1 MGGGIWQIAPVRK
14 FGFRIILAALV
25 SSLHFTRAADWPQW
39 RYNSGRGAV
48 TPHALPKQ
56 LHLQWSRQ
64 LKEAWPAWPATQSK
78 LGFDLAPEPVVA
90 AGRLFVPNSTT
101 ASVSAY
107 DAATGKELWR
117 FYTEGAVRFAP
128 VASKDKIWFVSDDG
142 HLYCLKATDGK
153 LLWKFNGGPSERWGL
168 GHGRMV
174 STWPARGGP
183 VYRDGKIWF
192 TASIWPF
199 MGIFVHCLEAETG
212 RVLWT
217 NSGEGMN
224 YTVQPH
230 GAPSFATV
238 APQGHLTLA
247 GNQLIVP
254 GGRSTPAVFQADTGK
269 LSHFKYDKKRGHYRV
284 YAGANYYFVDGGR
297 YQVADGKSLGES
309 KTRIIGS
316 DYTISQ
322 QGDKLAAQ
330 RLVGQLQTRTVKDRK
345 GKQVKETK
353 FVVDALWN
361 TEINKSA
368 GELFLQAGARL
379 YSGAE
384 DEVSS
389 FELTSL
395 KAGKSAPEW
404 SAKIKGKPWTMLA
417 ADDRL
422 FVVTQE
428 SQIFCF
434 GAKKMEPAHHTVPLS
449 IPPSPKSKPNE
460 QLQRV
465 LNRMAGT
472 EGYALLLGADSD
484 SLDTLLNHTKLHLV
498 VVESDSAKVAAL
510 RKRYDATGFYG
521 ERINLFHQQN
531 PADFPVAPYFAN
543 LVLVQEPIAV
553 ALKPDALQKVYHS
566 VRPYGGVL
574 CLLHKNASLRKQISS
589 LPQLQIQEESNDMLL
604 ATKEGALPGSADWTH
619 QYADAGQSVVSRDKT
634 VKAPLGLL
642 WFGGPSNAKILPRH
656 GHGPSPQVAGG
667 RLIIEGGD
675 ILRAVDVY
683 TGRLLWER
691 ELEGVGE
698 YYNITGHFPGA
709 GEIGSNYV
717 SLPDA
722 VYVVYGT
729 KILELNVETGQTKKE
744 FSLPNDPNFG
754 WLSVQGD
761 YLVTTIAPIAVKLG
775 NIEKKQKAF
784 DAADKVA
791 KDAEA
796 KANKIGTDKH
806 NKKKEKAAALKTA
819 AAKRK
824 LADAAK
830 KALAQAQPEAVD
842 SRFASGSR
850 QLAVFNRHTAKLLW
864 TRDAQYNFRHNNIA
878 LDAGSVFVI
887 DSLTEAR
894 LKAMRRR
901 GLKPKGKPVLYA
913 LDINN
918 GNLRWQTDENV
929 FGTFLNYSTEHD
941 LLLQA
946 GSAYRDRAKD
956 DIGQGMVAYR
966 GRDGKILWANKD
978 LSYNGPCLLMKDKII
993 TNGNGGFA
1001 IDIKTGKPTG
1011 WKYKRNYGCNTAIG
1025 SEHLLTFR
1033 SGAAGFYDLTNDGGT
1048 GNWGGFRSSCTA
1060 NLIPANGIL
1069 NAPDYTRTC
1078 SCAYQ
1083 MQTSLALI
1091 HMPELEYWTFGATAK
1106 PGQLAINLGA
1116 PGDRRAPDGKLWVE
1130 HPKVGGDSVDAPV
1143 TIEPADAAPFRLHS
1157 SAINGDDLKWVAASG
1172 LRGVKSVKLKLEK
1185 KGAYRV
1191 RLHFLEPDELPSRAR
1206 LFDIVINDQTVQRQ
1220 FDIAATAGSPLQ
1232 SVVREF
1238 IIAAPDGTIQIALR
1252 PATDHPPILSGIE
1265 WSPIP

>member
-1 MGGGIWQIAPVRK
+1 MRK
-14 FGFRIILAALV
+14 FVFRIFLAALV
-25 SSLHFTRAADWPQW
+25 GSLHFTRAADWPQW
-39 RYNSGRGAV
+39 RYNSGHGAV

-107 DAATGKELWR
+107 DTATGKELWR
-117 FYTEGAVRFAP
+117 FYAEGAVRFAP

-142 HLYCLKATDGK
+142 HLYCLKAADGK

-353 FVVDALWN
+353 FAVDALWN
-361 TEINKSA
+361 AEINKSA

-395 KAGKSAPEW
+395 KAGKSAPVW

-422 FVVTQE
+422 FVVTQK

-434 GAKKMEPAHHTVPLS
+434 GAKKIEPAHHAAPLS

-484 SLDTLLNHTKLHLV
+484 SLDALLSHTRLHLV
-498 VVESDSAKVAAL
+498 VVESDSAKVVAL
-510 RKRYDATGFYG
+510 RKRYDAAGFYG
-521 ERINLFHQQN
+521 ERINLFHRQS
-531 PADFPVAPYFAN
+531 PTDFPVAPYFAN

-553 ALKPDALQKVYHS
+553 ALKPDALQKVYNS

-667 RLIIEGGD
+667 RLIIEGAD
-675 ILRAVDVY
+675 VLRAVDVY

-729 KILELNVETGQTKKE
+729 KILELNVETGKTKKQ

-761 YLVTTIAPIAVKLG
+761 YLVTTIAPIAVKLP
-775 NIEKKQKAF
+775 NK
-784 DAADKVA
+784 DKG
-791 KDAEA
+791 DAEV
-796 KANKIGTDKH
+796 
-806 NKKKEKAAALKTA
+806 
-819 AAKRK
+819 
-824 LADAAK
+824 
-830 KALAQAQPEAVD
+830 VD

-850 QLAVFNRHTAKLLW
+850 QLAVFNRRTGKLLW
-864 TRDAQYNFRHNNIA
+864 TRDAKFNFRHNNIA
-878 LDAGSVFVI
+878 LGADSIYVI

-894 LKAMRRR
+894 LKALNRR
-901 GLKPKGKPVLYA
+901 GMKPKGKPSLSA
-913 LDINN
+913 LDLKT
-918 GNLRWQTDENV
+918 GRVLWQSEEDI
-929 FGTFLNYSTEHD
+929 FGTFLNYSSEHD

-956 DIGQGMVAYR
+956 DIGKGMIAYQGR
-966 GRDGKILWANKD
+966 SGKIVWANRD
-978 LSYNGPCLLMKDKII
+978 LSYSGPCLLLKDRII

-1001 IDIKTGKPTG
+1001 LDIKTGKPTG
-1011 WKYKRNYGCNTAIG
+1011 WKYTRNYGCNTAIG

-1083 MQTSLALI
+1083 MQTSLGLI
-1091 HMPELEYWTFGATAK
+1091 HMPELEYWTFGAQV
-1106 PGQLAINLGA
+1106 PDEDLAINFGA
-1116 PGDRRAPDGKLWVE
+1116 PGDRRGPGGKMWLDFPEAGSPSV
-1130 HPKVGGDSVDAPV
+1130 KVDVK
-1143 TIEPADAAPFRLHS
+1143 IEPKSTEIFRHHS
-1157 SAINGDDLKWVAASG
+1157 SRIKSGELKWVGASG
-1172 LRGVKSVKLKLEK
+1172 LEGVEQVVIKLKSNGQYWVKLHFIEPEYVQSAQRIFDVSLQDKTVLSKLDIAQVAGGK
-1185 KGAYRV
+1185 HQV
-1191 RLHFLEPDELPSRAR
+1191 IAR
-1206 LFDIVINDQTVQRQ
+1206 EFKVAVLDQTLK
-1220 FDIAATAGSPLQ
+1220 INLKAY
-1232 SVVREF
+1232 
-1238 IIAAPDGTIQIALR
+1238 DGTKPVLCGVQ
-1252 PATDHPPILSGIE
+1252 
-1265 WSPIP
+1265 WVKIP